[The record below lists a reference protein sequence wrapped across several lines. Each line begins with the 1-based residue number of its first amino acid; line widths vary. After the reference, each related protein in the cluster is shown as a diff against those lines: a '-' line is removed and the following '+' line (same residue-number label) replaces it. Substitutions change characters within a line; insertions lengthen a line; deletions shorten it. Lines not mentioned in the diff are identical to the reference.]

1 MAGDPRLLLV
11 GGHHQVTL
19 PEQGGGSGGHHQ
31 LLKLVDAVEVVVGG
45 GPQVA
50 VPGGVFIQATGAVG
64 CVVDDSA
71 GVGALGDGHQGRHHG
86 VGAGRRLEGAG
97 DAALLQ
103 LLPHE
108 PVRVLEGGVGG
119 GVVLLEAPGE
129 AVLEQVQ
136 EQGLGAGQEAWR
148 RCWGWN
154 WDSL

>member
-1 MAGDPRLLLV
+1 MDHQAGEEVELASPDEA
-11 GGHHQVTL
+11 GQVPL

-31 LLKLVDAVEVVVGG
+31 LLELVDAVEVVVGG
-45 GPQVA
+45 G
-50 VPGGVFIQATGAVG
+50 
-64 CVVDDSA
+64 
-71 GVGALGDGHQGRHHG
+71 
-86 VGAGRRLEGAG
+86 GAGRRLEGAG

-154 WDSL
+154 WGSL